1 MDSFPVPVEHKI
13 VRNVQSVRTYV
24 TELAQ
29 SNTPINFTESKKL
42 ASLFPC
48 VPDNAT
54 MVSYQVNNENVFL
67 GQSNNETM
75 LKLPVK

>member
-1 MDSFPVPVEHKI
+1 MRISILLLFI
-13 VRNVQSVRTYV
+13 V
-24 TELAQ
+24 
-29 SNTPINFTESKKL
+29 INFTESKKL
-42 ASLFPC
+42 ASWFPC

-54 MVSYQVNNENVFL
+54 MVTYHYQVNNENLFL